1 MSFDPDA
8 AHRACMSNTFSPRTE
23 GPVGKA
29 AARSQTYAANLTIPL
44 ILNAGS
50 DMQYN
55 QQPTTGHEHQHEG
68 GDSSAQA
75 PALHNLRQRSCSS
88 NMMVALAT
96 AQVFDV
102 EKIEAALLAAHG
114 RKHGGHAAS
123 SANDFLAPH

>member
-1 MSFDPDA
+1 MSFDTDA

-29 AARSQTYAANLTIPL
+29 AARSQTHAANLTIPS

-68 GDSSAQA
+68 GDSSTQA
-75 PALHNLRQRSCSS
+75 PALHSEPD
-88 NMMVALAT
+88 ATGT
-96 AQVFDV
+96 AQV
-102 EKIEAALLAAHG
+102 
-114 RKHGGHAAS
+114 
-123 SANDFLAPH
+123 SAPVYICRG

>member
-1 MSFDPDA
+1 
-8 AHRACMSNTFSPRTE
+8 MSNTFSPRTE

-75 PALHNLRQRSCSS
+75 PALHKKPMAERESLVGHASPRTVGS
-88 NMMVALAT
+88 
-96 AQVFDV
+96 
-102 EKIEAALLAAHG
+102 G
-114 RKHGGHAAS
+114 RKVRVGL
-123 SANDFLAPH
+123 FLHLFCNFVL